1 MLQTGHPTADVPMLP
16 PRKARIYR
24 AAMELFSAHGDPQA
38 NVSELAAI
46 AGVSRSTIYN
56 NIGELD
62 TLFAAVSSHVIS
74 EMSERLALAL
84 RAVAAP
90 EERLALS
97 IRMFIRRS
105 HEEPHWGRFM
115 MRYALSTPSFEAL
128 LIGLPLND
136 VMLGMESGR
145 FTFRPEQ
152 LAATLAMIGG
162 TVLTSMRMVQ
172 EGHRTWREAGSD
184 TAELVLRA
192 LGIPS
197 TAAQQIGAADLPPLP
212 PLGDE

>member
-1 MLQTGHPTADVPMLP
+1 MTTPADRPADGPALN
-16 PRKARIYR
+16 PRKARIYK
-24 AAMELFSAHGDPQA
+24 AAVELFSERGDPQA

-62 TLFAAVSSHVIS
+62 TLFAAVAGHVTS
-74 EMSERLALAL
+74 EMSERLMLAVN
-84 RAVAAP
+84 RTTGP

-97 IRMFIRRS
+97 IRLYIRRS

-115 MRYALSTPSFEAL
+115 MRYALSTPTFEAL

-136 VMLGMESGR
+136 VVLGMERGR
-145 FTFRPEQ
+145 YTLQPEQ
-152 LAATLAMIGG
+152 LPAVMAMVGG

-172 EGHRTWREAGSD
+172 EGYRTWREAGSD
-184 TAELVLRA
+184 AAELVLRS
-192 LGIPS
+192 LGIPPDV
-197 TAAQQIGAADLPPLP
+197 AQQIAATDLPPLP
-212 PLGDE
+212 PLGDD